1 VSPQSFA
8 STPALSPHGK
18 TVVTEIHR
26 AEKGIHGQF
35 FALDAASVTQTP
47 FGSTGWDSRMSRW
60 PPDDSEFLA
69 SAWKLGETEMPQIFF
84 VTYPEGGYRKIMG
97 DSNAY
102 FDLDPTADG
111 KTIAALRATRVSNV
125 WIVRLEGKSRPKQL
139 TFNASSASAVGSF
152 VLAADET
159 IAFNAAIDH
168 DFQVWTS
175 GPDEK
180 TPRQITPGSNGEQV
194 VGALPSGEFVISRSA
209 ADFTPHVVIS
219 AEASRG
225 RLLPTTDTSRRS
237 RPTTARSPIS
247 PFPIWKERHR
257 RSA

>member
-1 VSPQSFA
+1 LGLTDVS
-8 STPALSPHGK
+8 
-18 TVVTEIHR
+18 
-26 AEKGIHGQF
+26 
-35 FALDAASVTQTP
+35 
-47 FGSTGWDSRMSRW
+47 W
-60 PPDDSEFLA
+60 PPDDSGFLA

-102 FDLDPTADG
+102 FDLDLTADG

-194 VGALPSGEFVISRSA
+194 VGALPSGGFVISRSA
-209 ADFTPHVVIS
+209 ADFTPHVAIS

-225 RLLPTTDTSRRS
+225 RSLPTTVTSRRS

-247 PFPIWKERHR
+247 PFPIWRERHR